1 MNADY
6 FRELVEIVAEIAK
19 DVDEISPQV
28 RSLSARVAMLQEA
41 MEDRR
46 TVDLIK
52 QRHLVREVVERG

>member
-19 DVDEISPQV
+19 DVDEISPQT

-52 QRHLVREVVERG
+52 QRHLVREVVERS